1 MKKYLMTLAAVLCCA
16 MTTTVFTACGD
27 DDEPTSK
34 AEDNTPKKVSIGFVL
49 NNTADMLKYC
59 DIELSYDNG
68 KGKSETVKLNGDN
81 ALAVQLDLSSELPAT
96 FKVSRKVT
104 LKQGIENP
112 TKFEYTKYVS
122 YIYAL
127 YNAADKK
134 IGADYQEGFGNSGK
148 AESAEKAAQLME
160 KINAGFLDYDYTFT
174 FNSKG
179 EVSFSYSEE
188 L

>member
-1 MKKYLMTLAAVLCCA
+1 

-49 NNTADMLKYC
+49 SNTADMLKYC

-81 ALAVQLDLSSELPAT
+81 ALKVQLDLSSELPAT

-104 LKQGIENP
+104 LKQDIENP
-112 TKFEYTKYVS
+112 TKFEYTNMIS
-122 YIYAL
+122 YKYAL

-134 IGADYQEGFGNSGK
+134 IGADSWGSNGNTAKTSGL
-148 AESAEKAAQLME
+148 LME
-160 KINAGFLDYDYTFT
+160 KINQGLLDYDYTFA